1 MPLSRKDDTVAFE
14 SVLGLGPDDPEAET
28 TAEDLTLD
36 EESENQVAENTDDGT
51 AELESGTDNAS
62 SKDELSQQ
70 EMVNAIRALQE
81 RNQTNTALMQDFRRS
96 VGRVQSL
103 VDRLEKNDPTE
114 NLRTQVDEQMDE
126 VVQLLATLTSGLE
139 EGILDPNTKQ
149 RIEGVLRSQHNKR
162 ERASLVS
169 DILQQVNK
177 PDQAATTSPDT
188 SQAVTPS
195 QSSETTT
202 LEGQIVA
209 SIEAAGF
216 QADDFDWTEANKVL
230 ATQGS
235 TALTLWFGEQI
246 AAKRSEGSS
255 AQRRQSR
262 KQAGGLTPAAAGASN
277 NNDST
282 PQGGG
287 SAKFAKGLAELENI
301 LGAPL

>member
-1 MPLSRKDDTVAFE
+1 MPFE
-14 SVLGLGPDDPEAET
+14 SALGLGPDTPEAEND
-28 TAEDLTLD
+28 EENLTLD
-36 EESENQVAENTDDGT
+36 EESEAQIDENTDDGD
-51 AELESGTDNAS
+51 APQESEADNES
-62 SKDELSQQ
+62 SEDSFSQQ
-70 EMVNAIRALQE
+70 EMVAAIRALQE
-81 RNQTNTALMQDFRRS
+81 RDQSNTALMQDFRRS

-114 NLRTQVDEQMDE
+114 GLRTQVDEQMGE
-126 VVQLLATLTSGLE
+126 VVQLLATLTGGLD
-139 EGILDPNTKQ
+139 EGVLDANTKQ
-149 RIEGVLRSQHNKR
+149 RIEGVLRTQHNKK
-162 ERASLVS
+162 ERDSLVS
-169 DILQQVNK
+169 DIVQQIRG
-177 PDQAATTSPDT
+177 PGQPATASPDT
-188 SQAVTPS
+188 QQAVT
-195 QSSETTT
+195 SSRTAPVLA
-202 LEGQIVA
+202 LEEQIVA

-216 QADDFDWTEANKVL
+216 QADDFDWNDANKVL
-230 ATQGS
+230 AAQGS

>member
-1 MPLSRKDDTVAFE
+1 VAFE

-28 TAEDLTLD
+28 KVEDLTLD
-36 EESENQVAENTDDGT
+36 EESENQVEENTDDGT
-51 AELESGTDNAS
+51 AELESDTDDKS

-70 EMVNAIRALQE
+70 EMVDAIRALQE

-126 VVQLLATLTSGLE
+126 VVQLLATLTDGLE

-195 QSSETTT
+195 QSSEATT

-216 QADDFDWTEANKVL
+216 QAEDFDWTEANKVL
-230 ATQGS
+230 AAQGS

-255 AQRRQSR
+255 AERRQSR
-262 KQAGGLTPAAAGASN
+262 KQAGGSTPAAAGVSTN
-277 NNDST
+277 SDSA
-282 PQGGG
+282 PQGTG
-287 SAKFAKGLAELENI
+287 SAKFAKGLAELESI

>member
-1 MPLSRKDDTVAFE
+1 VAFE
-14 SVLGLGPDDPEAET
+14 SVLGLGPDEPEAET
-28 TAEDLTLD
+28 EAEDLTLS
-36 EESENQVAENTDDGT
+36 EEAENQVAENTDDGT
-51 AELESGTDNAS
+51 AELESDTDDDDS

-70 EMVNAIRALQE
+70 EMVEAIRALQE

-103 VDRLEKNDPTE
+103 VDRLEKNDPAKD
-114 NLRTQVDEQMDE
+114 LRTQVDEQMDE
-126 VVQLLATLTSGLE
+126 VVQLLATLTNGLE

-169 DILQQVNK
+169 DILQQVNT

-188 SQAVTPS
+188 SSAITPP
-195 QSSETTT
+195 QSSETPA
-202 LEGQIVA
+202 LEEQIVA

-216 QADDFDWTEANKVL
+216 QADDFDWAEANKVL
-230 ATQGS
+230 AAQGS

-246 AAKRSEGSS
+246 AMKRSEGSS
-255 AQRRQSR
+255 AERRQSR
-262 KQAGGLTPAAAGASN
+262 KRAGGSTPAAAGVSTN
-277 NNDST
+277 SDSA
-282 PQGGG
+282 PQRTG

>member
-1 MPLSRKDDTVAFE
+1 VAFE

-28 TAEDLTLD
+28 KVEDLTLD
-36 EESENQVAENTDDGT
+36 EESENQVEENTDDGT
-51 AELESGTDNAS
+51 AELESDTDDKS

-70 EMVNAIRALQE
+70 EMVDAIRALQE

-126 VVQLLATLTSGLE
+126 VVQLLATLTDGLE

-216 QADDFDWTEANKVL
+216 QAEDFDWTEANKVL
-230 ATQGS
+230 AAQGS

-255 AQRRQSR
+255 AERRQSR
-262 KQAGGLTPAAAGASN
+262 KQAGGSTPAAAGVSTN
-277 NNDST
+277 SDSA
-282 PQGGG
+282 PQGTG
-287 SAKFAKGLAELENI
+287 SAKFAKGLAELESI